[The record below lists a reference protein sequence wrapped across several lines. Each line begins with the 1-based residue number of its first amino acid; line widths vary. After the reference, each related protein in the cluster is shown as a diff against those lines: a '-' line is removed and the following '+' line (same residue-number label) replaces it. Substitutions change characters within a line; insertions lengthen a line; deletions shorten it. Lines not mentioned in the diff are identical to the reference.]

1 MSNINIRVA
10 EEKDLEELKKLSS
23 MWNDEDITF
32 GYGISS
38 IEEIAEYDNWI
49 AEKDDQII
57 GFLGGNTYSSSKM
70 KSVMSENT
78 MCFEIEEFY
87 VVDEYR
93 SLGVGSILYDYVMNE
108 LKKINVS
115 YVTLIAANEDA
126 EKLLNFYKKKD
137 MKIHSTRL
145 FKEL

>member
-1 MSNINIRVA
+1 MSDINIRVA
-10 EEKDLEELKKLSS
+10 EEKDLHELKKLSG

-49 AEKDDQII
+49 AEKDGQII

-87 VVDEYR
+87 VIDEYR
-93 SLGVGSILYDYVMNE
+93 SLGVGSILYDYVLNE

-126 EKLLNFYKKKD
+126 DKLLNFYKKKD

>member
-1 MSNINIRVA
+1 MSDINIRVA

>member
-1 MSNINIRVA
+1 MNDINIRLV
-10 EEKDLEELKKLSS
+10 EKEDLKELKKLSS

-49 AEKDDQII
+49 AEKNGKII
-57 GFLGGNTYSSSKM
+57 GFLGGNTYSSTKM
-70 KSVMSENT
+70 KSVMPEKT
-78 MCFEIEEFY
+78 TCFEIEEFY
-87 VVDEYR
+87 IIEEYR
-93 SLGVGSILYDYVMNE
+93 SLGVGSLLYDYVLNE

-126 EKLLNFYKKKD
+126 DKLLNFYKKKD

-145 FKEL
+145 FKEI